1 MEILHLSDITWV
13 RGNRTILEHVNWR
26 IRANE
31 HWALLGLN
39 GSGKTSLLQIIS
51 GYQWPT
57 QGSVTVLG
65 MRYGSVD
72 VREVRKH
79 IGWVSSAIASR
90 FEADASLDKAYEVVI
105 SGKYGSIG
113 LWQPPTDEDR
123 QDALHALEQV
133 SLLHLADAPFNTL
146 SQGERQRLFI
156 ARAFM
161 AKPKLLVLDEPC
173 TGLDIRARE
182 LLLSSLERTQKN
194 GDGPTIIYVTH
205 HVEEILPFISHAL
218 VMDEGRVAASGA
230 KQAVLTDDVL
240 RNAFHVDVRTTWE
253 NQRVWLTVR

>member
-1 MEILHLSDITWV
+1 MEILHVSDVTWV
-13 RGNRTILEHVNWR
+13 RGNRTILDRVNWR
-26 IRANE
+26 VRADE

-39 GSGKTSLLQIIS
+39 GSGKTSLLQMIS

-57 QGSVTVLG
+57 RGSVTVLG
-65 MRYGSVD
+65 MRYGNVD
-72 VREVRKH
+72 VREVRKQ

-90 FEADASLDKAYEVVI
+90 FEADANLDKAYEVVI

-113 LWQPPTDEDR
+113 LWQTPTDEDKR
-123 QDALHALEQV
+123 NALDALAQV
-133 SLLHLADAPFNTL
+133 SLSHLADAPFHTL
-146 SQGERQRLFI
+146 SQGERQRLLI

-161 AKPKLLVLDEPC
+161 AKPKLLILDEPC

-182 LLLSSLERTQKN
+182 LLLSSLERAQRT
-194 GDGPTIIYVTH
+194 GGPTIIYVTH

-218 VMDEGRVAASGA
+218 VIDEGRVAASGE